1 MNVSSCGSRHDCL
14 MRGANDCSE
23 GRLSG
28 LGVRVGDFCSMFFRD
43 CLLDADETVTRPLTF
58 QAGAIRTD
66 NLRRE
71 LSPISVAAAFQTF
84 DDAGAAT
91 NIFNIAGDFSI
102 AICGTINRHLVH
114 GSISPF
120 DLSIADGLIHQG

>member
-1 MNVSSCGSRHDCL
+1 
-14 MRGANDCSE
+14 
-23 GRLSG
+23 
-28 LGVRVGDFCSMFFRD
+28 LGVPGRRFLFDVFRD
-43 CLLDADETVTRPLTF
+43 FLLDADETVTRPLTF
-58 QAGAIRTD
+58 HTGAIRTD

-91 NIFNIAGDFSI
+91 NIFDIACDFSI

-114 GSISPF
+114 GSISPL
-120 DLSIADGLIHQG
+120 DLSFADGLIDFRSVASVFWRKLHHRIVDRLQDRATIA